1 MPLACPL
8 RWLGRCLVAVGRAVV
23 LLLLLLLQLLL
34 LLEMLLDL
42 RRGSLDRL
50 ATFLDPV
57 EDTLEVLVVL
67 QQSDKL

>member
-8 RWLGRCLVAVGRAVV
+8 CWLGRCLVAVGRTVV
-23 LLLLLLLQLLL
+23 LLLLLQLLL

-50 ATFLDPV
+50 AIFLEPV
-57 EDTLEVLVVL
+57 EDTLEVLAVL
-67 QQSDKL
+67 QQSYKL